1 MKIIGLI
8 PFKNEE
14 HLLPSYLSN
23 VQPVCDE
30 IIAIDDNSTDNS
42 RQIMKDAGVIVK
54 EYEDTEKLKGGFSA
68 GLMRQN
74 LFNYARESN
83 GTHFVCLDA
92 DETFTSN
99 FVPIARDIMSQLN
112 IGEKVTMQWLALWK
126 SSTHYRNDY
135 TVWSNNFKD
144 FIVCDD
150 PSYEYDANRF
160 LCEARTLGPNNDN
173 TMRRLEVEHGAVL
186 HYQFTFYNSFHLK
199 QSWYRVGELV
209 QRGQSAIR
217 DINNKYSITLLENN
231 VGMTEM
237 PEEWIDNIPLPDIP
251 NFDPE
256 WNEKYFMKK
265 DLLTDIYKHFDEYG
279 AEYFEQ
285 LDIWHVPQLRNY
297 FIKET
302 GRTPR

>member
-1 MKIIGLI
+1 MKVIALL

-14 HLLPSYLSN
+14 WVLNSYLHT
-23 VQPVCDE
+23 VTKICDE
-30 IIAIDDNSTDNS
+30 IIAIDDESIDNS
-42 RQIMKDAGVIVK
+42 AQILRDAGAKV
-54 EYEDTEKLKGGFSA
+54 YSSTKLKT
-68 GLMRQN
+68 
-74 LFNYARESN
+74 FNSGWSEGSIRAELLKLGRESN

-112 IGEKVTMQWLALWK
+112 IGEKVSMQWLALWK

-160 LCEARTLGPNNDN
+160 LCEDRTLGPNNDN

-297 FIKET
+297 FIKQT

>member
-14 HLLPSYLSN
+14 HLLPTYLSN
-23 VQPVCDE
+23 VQPVCDD

-42 RQIMKDAGVIVK
+42 RQIMEDAGVIVK

-231 VGMTEM
+231 VGMTKM
-237 PEEWIDNIPLPDIP
+237 PEEWIENIPLPDIP

-256 WNEKYFMKK
+256 WNEKYFIKK
-265 DLLTDIYKHFDEYG
+265 DLLTDIYKHFDKYG

-297 FIKET
+297 FIKQT